1 MVVPPGLGPL
11 APSHLSCMSV
21 AWPGSQVYLHVDF
34 HPGLP
39 PGVAEASQGS
49 ESRSCSHSGLNFSV
63 NSPSFPIFCGRT
75 SPDSRR
81 ETTPLVLEEERVLHP
96 SSNHQSAPLPPPPPP
111 PPPATASHSPAP
123 ISSPDG
129 NSLGLKVQGLVTGSS
144 QDALRL
150 LRCSSRDHKLKMSYQ
165 RPQHTSYN
173 SKAEAVRQY
182 TLPSKIGVRGW

>member
-1 MVVPPGLGPL
+1 MWTFTLGFLLGWQKRPR
-11 APSHLSCMSV
+11 
-21 AWPGSQVYLHVDF
+21 
-34 HPGLP
+34 
-39 PGVAEASQGS
+39 GVKAEAAATRGS
-49 ESRSCSHSGLNFSV
+49 
-63 NSPSFPIFCGRT
+63 T
-75 SPDSRR
+75 SAL
-81 ETTPLVLEEERVLHP
+81 T
-96 SSNHQSAPLPPPPPP
+96 APLFPYSVGEPAQIAGGKQLPLSWRRSECCIHLQTTSLRPFPPP
-111 PPPATASHSPAP
+111 PPPATDSHSPAP

-182 TLPSKIGVRGW
+182 TLPSKIGVGGW